1 VNRPLFLRSAQIA
14 IDLVILSLALWFAL
28 LLRFEGDVP
37 YQMFKRVIFLWP
49 YIVGLQ
55 YTLLAVLGIPRF
67 SWRYI
72 GLREAVLIL
81 RALGASALML
91 VATRLFL
98 ANVLPGNLYAQY
110 AHLPLG
116 IAVFDFVL
124 AFVGLSGVR
133 VSRRLSTERAQ
144 IQRSQA
150 SAIKRIPT
158 LLVGAGHA
166 GLLVAK
172 EIARSPS
179 LGIQA
184 VGFIDDNEQTHGT
197 VLHGIRVLGRVAD
210 IERLARLHD
219 AQQAIITIASAS
231 GQVVRSITEAC
242 QRAGLKVKVV
252 PGLHQLVSGQL
263 NFTRIRDVA
272 IEDLLRRDQVVLDDQ
287 AIAADLRD
295 SAVMV
300 TGAGGSIGS
309 ELCRQVSRFG
319 PKRLLLVERAEN
331 ALFEIHRE
339 LRADFPALAI
349 EPLVADITDVRRMN
363 QIFHDHAPQVV
374 FHAAAHKHVPMMEWN
389 VAEAIKNNVVGTRL
403 LADIAHSHQTRAFVM
418 ISTDKAVNPSS
429 VMGASKRAAE
439 IYIQALGKQSATRF
453 VTVRFGNVLD
463 SNGSV
468 VPIFREQISRGGPVT
483 VTHPEMKR
491 YFMTIPEACQL
502 VLQAGAMGRGG
513 EIFILDMG
521 EPVRIV
527 DLAKDLIHL
536 SGFLPHE
543 IEIVFS
549 GIRPGEKLYE
559 ELSITDEQAEKTQ
572 HPKIFVG
579 RTVAEPLGI
588 VAAKLDELKAVV
600 ERGSPG
606 DLVRDRLVE
615 VVPEFCVPP
624 PIAPKTT
631 DAKGRATAT
640 GASPSGKTEPA
651 VSELG
656 DSKPAVA

>member
-1 VNRPLFLRSAQIA
+1 VNRPLVLRTAQIV
-14 IDLVILSLALWFAL
+14 IDLLILSCALWAAL
-28 LLRFEGDVP
+28 WLRFEGDVP

-55 YTLLAVLGIPRF
+55 YGFLALLGIPRF

-72 GLREAVLIL
+72 GLREAVRIL
-81 RALGASALML
+81 RALALATALL
-91 VATRLFL
+91 VAARLL
-98 ANVLPGNLYAQY
+98 LVNVIPGNLYAQY
-110 AHLPLG
+110 GHLPLG

-133 VSRRLSTERAQ
+133 VARRMGTERAQ
-144 IQRSQA
+144 MQRVQA
-150 SAIKRIPT
+150 GTARVPT

-166 GLLVAK
+166 GLLIAK
-172 EIARSPS
+172 EIARNPS
-179 LGIQA
+179 LGIEA

-197 VLHGIRVLGRVAD
+197 VVHGIRVLGRVAD
-210 IERLARLHD
+210 IERLARHHE
-219 AQQAIITIASAS
+219 AQQAIITIASAP
-231 GQVVRSITEAC
+231 GDVVRNIAEAC

-295 SAVMV
+295 SVVLV
-300 TGAGGSIGS
+300 TGAGGSIGA
-309 ELCRQVSRFG
+309 EICRQVSRFG
-319 PKRLLLVERAEN
+319 PRRLLLVERAEN

-339 LRADFPALAI
+339 LRADFPSLTL
-349 EPLVADITDVRRMN
+349 EPLVADITDARRMN
-363 QIFHDHAPQVV
+363 QIFQDYAPQVV

-389 VAEAIKNNVVGTRL
+389 VSEAIKNNVIGTRG
-403 LADIAHSHQTRAFVM
+403 LADMAHGHRTRAFVM

-439 IYIQALGKQSATRF
+439 IYIQALAKQSSTRF

-483 VTHPEMKR
+483 VTHPDMKR

-527 DLAKDLIHL
+527 DLARDLIHL
-536 SGFLPHE
+536 SGFLPNE

-559 ELSITDEQAEKTQ
+559 ELSISDEKAQKTQ
-572 HPKIFVG
+572 HPKIYIG
-579 RTVAEPLGI
+579 RTIAEPLEI
-588 VAAKLDELKAVV
+588 VAARLDDLRAAV
-600 ERGSPG
+600 ERGASAEA
-606 DLVRDRLVE
+606 VRDLLSS
-615 VVPEFCVPP
+615 VVPEFAQSTSSVGRASAAPDPP
-624 PIAPKTT
+624 GPKLTGPKT
-631 DAKGRATAT
+631 ALA
-640 GASPSGKTEPA
+640 
-651 VSELG
+651 
-656 DSKPAVA
+656 

>member
-1 VNRPLFLRSAQIA
+1 MNRPIVLRTMQIV
-14 IDLVILSLALWFAL
+14 IDLLVLSCALWAAL
-28 LLRFEGDVP
+28 WLRFEGDVP
-37 YQMFKRVIFLWP
+37 YQMFKRVMFLWP

-55 YTLLAVLGIPRF
+55 YGFLALLGIPRF

-72 GLREAVLIL
+72 GLREAVRIL
-81 RALGASALML
+81 RALALGAGVL
-91 VATRLFL
+91 VAARLL
-98 ANVLPGNLYAQY
+98 LVNVVPGNLYAQY
-110 AHLPLG
+110 GHLPLG
-116 IAVFDFVL
+116 VAVFDFVL

-133 VSRRLSTERAQ
+133 VARRLGTERAQ
-144 IQRSQA
+144 MQRLQVGTT
-150 SAIKRIPT
+150 RVPT

-166 GLLVAK
+166 GLLIAK
-172 EIARSPS
+172 EIERNPS
-179 LGIQA
+179 LGIEA

-197 VLHGIRVLGRVAD
+197 VVHGIRVLGRVAD
-210 IERLARLHD
+210 IQRLARHQG
-219 AQQAIITIASAS
+219 AQQAIITIASAP
-231 GQVVRSITEAC
+231 GQVVRNIAEAC
-242 QRAGLKVKVV
+242 QSAGLKVKVV

-295 SAVMV
+295 SVVMV
-300 TGAGGSIGS
+300 TGAGGSIGA
-309 ELCRQVSRFG
+309 EICRQISRFV
-319 PKRLLLVERAEN
+319 PRRLLLVERAEN

-339 LRADFPALAI
+339 LLKDFPDLGL

-363 QIFHDHAPQVV
+363 QIFQDYAPQVV

-389 VAEAIKNNVVGTRL
+389 VSEAIKNNVVGTRS
-403 LADIAHSHQTRAFVM
+403 LADMAHSHRTRAFVM

-439 IYIQALGKQSATRF
+439 IYIQALAKQSTTRF

-483 VTHPEMKR
+483 VTHPDMKR

-527 DLAKDLIHL
+527 DLARDLIHL
-536 SGFLPHE
+536 SGFLPNE

-549 GIRPGEKLYE
+549 GVRPGEKLYE
-559 ELSITDEQAEKTQ
+559 ELSISDEQAQKTQ
-572 HPKIFVG
+572 HPKIYIG
-579 RTVAEPLGI
+579 RTVAETLD
-588 VAAKLDELKAVV
+588 VVSAKLDELKTIVDRGGSADVV
-600 ERGSPG
+600 RER
-606 DLVRDRLVE
+606 LAR
-615 VVPEFCVPP
+615 VVPEFS
-624 PIAPKTT
+624 APNGKRDP
-631 DAKGRATAT
+631 DAA
-640 GASPSGKTEPA
+640 PSK
-651 VSELG
+651 
-656 DSKPAVA
+656 AVATS

>member
-1 VNRPLFLRSAQIA
+1 MNRPFVLRTAQIV
-14 IDLVILSLALWFAL
+14 IDLLVLSCALWAAL
-28 LLRFEGDVP
+28 WLRFEGEVP

-55 YTLLAVLGIPRF
+55 YALLALLGIPRF

-72 GLREAVLIL
+72 GLREAVRIL
-81 RALGASALML
+81 RALLLSTGVL
-91 VATRLFL
+91 VAARLL
-98 ANVLPGNLYAQY
+98 LVNVIPGNLYAQY
-110 AHLPLG
+110 GHLPLG
-116 IAVFDFVL
+116 IAIFDFVL

-133 VSRRLSTERAQ
+133 VARRLGTERAQ
-144 IQRSQA
+144 IQIQRSQEVGA
-150 SAIKRIPT
+150 VRVGT

-172 EIARSPS
+172 EVERNPS
-179 LGIQA
+179 LGIRV

-197 VLHGIRVLGRVAD
+197 TVHGVRVLGGVNE
-210 IERLARLHD
+210 IERLAR
-219 AQQAIITIASAS
+219 AQGARQAIITIASAPGS
-231 GQVVRSITEAC
+231 VVRNVADAC

-287 AIAADLRD
+287 AIAVDLCD
-295 SAVMV
+295 NVVLV

-309 ELCRQVSRFG
+309 EICRQVSRFG
-319 PKRLLLVERAEN
+319 PRRLLLVERAEN
-331 ALFEIHRE
+331 ALFEIDRE
-339 LRADFPALAI
+339 LRAVFPSLAI
-349 EPLVADITDVRRMN
+349 EPLVADITDGQRMN
-363 QIFHDHAPQVV
+363 QIFRDYAPQVV

-389 VAEAIKNNVVGTRL
+389 VSEAVKNNVLGTRG
-403 LADIAHSHQTRAFVM
+403 LADMAHGHRTRAFVM
-418 ISTDKAVNPSS
+418 ISTDKAVNPTS

-439 IYIQALGKQSATRF
+439 IYIQALAKQSSTRF

-468 VPIFREQISRGGPVT
+468 VPIFREQIGRGGPVT
-483 VTHPEMKR
+483 VTHPDMKR

-527 DLAKDLIHL
+527 DLARDLIRL
-536 SGFLPHE
+536 SGFLPDE

-559 ELSITDEQAEKTQ
+559 ELSISDEQAQKTQ
-572 HPKIFVG
+572 HPKIFIG
-579 RTVAEPLGI
+579 RTVAEALPVVTAKIDALKMAVDRDLDANAVRERLGAVVVEFGAARGDDAPSPTRQ
-588 VAAKLDELKAVV
+588 VAAT
-600 ERGSPG
+600 S
-606 DLVRDRLVE
+606 
-615 VVPEFCVPP
+615 
-624 PIAPKTT
+624 
-631 DAKGRATAT
+631 
-640 GASPSGKTEPA
+640 
-651 VSELG
+651 
-656 DSKPAVA
+656 

>member
-1 VNRPLFLRSAQIA
+1 MNRPFVLRTAQIV
-14 IDLVILSLALWFAL
+14 IDLLVLSCALWAAL
-28 LLRFEGDVP
+28 WLRFEGEVP

-55 YTLLAVLGIPRF
+55 YALLALLGIPRF

-72 GLREAVLIL
+72 GLREAVRIL
-81 RALGASALML
+81 RALLLSTGVL
-91 VATRLFL
+91 VAARLL
-98 ANVLPGNLYAQY
+98 LVNVIPGNLYAQY
-110 AHLPLG
+110 GHLPLG
-116 IAVFDFVL
+116 IAIFDFVL

-133 VSRRLSTERAQ
+133 VARRLGTERAQ
-144 IQRSQA
+144 IQIQRSQEVGA
-150 SAIKRIPT
+150 VRVGT

-172 EIARSPS
+172 EVERNPS
-179 LGIQA
+179 LGIRV

-197 VLHGIRVLGRVAD
+197 TVHGVRVLGGVNE
-210 IERLARLHD
+210 IERLAR
-219 AQQAIITIASAS
+219 AQGARQAIITIASAPGS
-231 GQVVRSITEAC
+231 VVRNVADAC

-287 AIAADLRD
+287 AIAVDLCD
-295 SAVMV
+295 NVVLV

-309 ELCRQVSRFG
+309 EICRQLSRFG
-319 PKRLLLVERAEN
+319 PRRLLLVERAEN
-331 ALFEIHRE
+331 ALFEIDRE
-339 LRADFPALAI
+339 LRAVFPSLAI
-349 EPLVADITDVRRMN
+349 EPLVADITDGQRMN
-363 QIFHDHAPQVV
+363 QIFRDYAPQVV

-389 VAEAIKNNVVGTRL
+389 VSEAVKNNVLGTRG
-403 LADIAHSHQTRAFVM
+403 LADMAHGHRTRAFVM
-418 ISTDKAVNPSS
+418 ISTDKAVNPTS

-439 IYIQALGKQSATRF
+439 IYIQALAKQSSTRF

-468 VPIFREQISRGGPVT
+468 VPIFREQIGRGGPVT
-483 VTHPEMKR
+483 VTHPDMKR

-527 DLAKDLIHL
+527 DLARDLIRL
-536 SGFLPHE
+536 SGFLPDE

-559 ELSITDEQAEKTQ
+559 ELSISDEQAQKTQ
-572 HPKIFVG
+572 HPKIFIG
-579 RTVAEPLGI
+579 RTVAEALPVVTAKIDALKMAVDRDLDANAVRERLGAVVVEFGAARGDDAPSPTRQ
-588 VAAKLDELKAVV
+588 VAAT
-600 ERGSPG
+600 S
-606 DLVRDRLVE
+606 
-615 VVPEFCVPP
+615 
-624 PIAPKTT
+624 
-631 DAKGRATAT
+631 
-640 GASPSGKTEPA
+640 
-651 VSELG
+651 
-656 DSKPAVA
+656 